1 MKTAVLIFA
10 AALVAYSFLPPPRT
24 AVESGPVS
32 KALSSASSAD
42 RATVAAIYRALGAV
56 TKRDQGSQ
64 IGTSAVWRSVH
75 SAALRLSVGSTS
87 LVGKYPGLDE
97 AVDNVLS
104 ERVGLNNISL
114 TADVD
119 DPATD
124 EEDKKPVWQLIVSA
138 CQEVEAQSG
147 R

>member
-10 AALVAYSFLPPPRT
+10 FMLAAYSFLPPPRT

-64 IGTSAVWRSVH
+64 IGTTAVWRSVH
-75 SAALRLSVGSTS
+75 SAALRLSVGSTP
-87 LVGKYPGLDE
+87 LVGKYPGLDK
-97 AVDNVLS
+97 AVEEVLQTYVTLENVPLAS
-104 ERVGLNNISL
+104 EV
-114 TADVD
+114 
-119 DPATD
+119 
-124 EEDKKPVWQLIVSA
+124 DKKIVWKSIVEGCS
-138 CQEVEAQSG
+138 EVERQAG
-147 R
+147 G

>member
-10 AALVAYSFLPPPRT
+10 FMLAAYSFLPPPRT

-64 IGTSAVWRSVH
+64 IGTTSVWRSVH
-75 SAALRLSVGSTS
+75 SAALRLSVGSTP
-87 LVGKYPGLDE
+87 LVGKYPGLDK
-97 AVDNVLS
+97 AVEEVLQTYVTLENVPLAS
-104 ERVGLNNISL
+104 EV
-114 TADVD
+114 
-119 DPATD
+119 
-124 EEDKKPVWQLIVSA
+124 DKKIVWKSIVEGCS
-138 CQEVEAQSG
+138 EVERQAG
-147 R
+147 G

>member
-10 AALVAYSFLPPPRT
+10 FMLAAYSFLPPPRT

-64 IGTSAVWRSVH
+64 IGTTAVWRSVH
-75 SAALRLSVGSTS
+75 SAALRLSVGSTP
-87 LVGKYPGLDE
+87 LVGKYPGLDR
-97 AVDNVLS
+97 AVEEVLQTYVTLENVPLAS
-104 ERVGLNNISL
+104 EV
-114 TADVD
+114 
-119 DPATD
+119 
-124 EEDKKPVWQLIVSA
+124 DKKIVWKSIVEGCS
-138 CQEVEAQSG
+138 EVERQAG
-147 R
+147 G

>member
-10 AALVAYSFLPPPRT
+10 FMLAAYSFLPPPRT

-64 IGTSAVWRSVH
+64 IGTTAVWRSVH
-75 SAALRLSVGSTS
+75 SAALRLSVGSTP
-87 LVGKYPGLDE
+87 LVGKYPGLDT
-97 AVDNVLS
+97 AVEEVLQTYVTLENVPLAS
-104 ERVGLNNISL
+104 EV
-114 TADVD
+114 
-119 DPATD
+119 
-124 EEDKKPVWQLIVSA
+124 DKKIVWKSIVEGCS
-138 CQEVEAQSG
+138 EVERQAG
-147 R
+147 G